1 MEVMG
6 CGDGRGARSTHSHAD
21 RNLRGAGGGRGRAF
35 LACELQRVLGTQEAW
50 GRDKSECGAREL
62 SEAAAAQ
69 RGPSSSEPSVF
80 LETGRGSWGP
90 QDDTTPAQQPR
101 APLPSAAA
109 SLPLPVCQADGE

>member
-1 MEVMG
+1 MEVRG
-6 CGDGRGARSTHSHAD
+6 RGDGRGARSAHSHAD
-21 RNLRGAGGGRGRAF
+21 RNLSGPSGERGRAF
-35 LACELQRVLGTQEAW
+35 LACEQLRVLRTQEAW
-50 GRDKSECGAREL
+50 GRDKSGYGAREL
-62 SEAAAAQ
+62 SEAATAQ

-80 LETGRGSWGP
+80 LETGQRTWGP